1 MNEDEIRQLEKYL
14 TLKIEALEKVINTR
28 LDAQSE
34 ALRIQAAEYERR
46 LENLNNENARINK
59 AAAAS
64 VLRELYDSQSATVDR
79 RINNLELGQVTIET
93 KASQKDLNKTNTTTA
108 ISVIIAVIGA
118 IMGLVGVILRVTG
131 R

>member
-14 TLKIEALEKVINTR
+14 TLKIEALEKVINAR